1 MLSETAV
8 ATEYMGVFVLIHVAL
23 GQALKTFGV
32 CIRLNLTFLLI
43 EVLEE
48 KYT

>member
-23 GQALKTFGV
+23 GQALK
-32 CIRLNLTFLLI
+32 LL
-43 EVLEE
+43 VSVSV
-48 KYT
+48 